1 MEHLAQHVEALIF
14 ASSSPISFQEILDCL
29 EATFGTEFSEEE
41 LEKAIAEIEQ
51 RYEEPT
57 FSFELLKIA
66 GGYNFLT
73 KSAYFSTIGTHLK
86 LTTRK
91 RLSKSALETLSLVA
105 YKQPVTKTEMENI
118 RGVGC
123 DYALQKLLE
132 KELVVI
138 AGRSEGPGRPLL
150 YGTSEKFM
158 DYFGLKSLEDM
169 PKPKD
174 FQMPDNTIGEQA
186 PLEESV
192 PTAVEG
198 EAQGDLKEG
207 EEAKVKLPP
216 IEMTAEEIEASLVE
230 VVPKTEEEL
239 LAEAMAKN
247 EEEIVEG
254 IAVGETIELSPEI
267 EGKIEEDSI
276 TSETEEKSE
285 AATETVGKAEPTP
298 EVIAE
303 AIPEVAPVLDKITE
317 AVPETE
323 QTVEVEIEAEV
334 VPQIEAIKESVEE
347 IPVVEIS
354 PEEIAESV
362 QEMEPISE
370 EVTEVVIEE
379 EQVITAEIEADVILE
394 TETITEPVEE
404 IPAVESAPEII
415 AEVTPEPEQTTEPIV
430 ISENEKFEE
439 E

>member
-1 MEHLAQHVEALIF
+1 LLWWHFFTFAEKNLNTYILEHLAQHVEALIF

-29 EATFGTEFSEEE
+29 EATFGTEFSDED

-138 AGRSEGPGRPLL
+138 AGRSDGPGRPLL

-158 DYFGLKSLEDM
+158 DYFGLKSLDDM

-174 FQMPDNTIGEQA
+174 FRMPDNTIGEQA
-186 PLEESV
+186 PVEQAVSDAIEGGPKINPLTGEEMKEESSS
-192 PTAVEG
+192 AE
-198 EAQGDLKEG
+198 
-207 EEAKVKLPP
+207 KVKPAPLP
-216 IEMTAEEIEASLVE
+216 EMTAEEIEASLVE
-230 VVPKTEEEL
+230 VEPIPEFKEPSHSEVAQGINEEIARAKESLFATPKKNVEEVDL
-239 LAEAMAKN
+239 KP
-247 EEEIVEG
+247 EEEIKPEG
-254 IAVGETIELSPEI
+254 EISVGETIELSPEI
-267 EGKIEEDSI
+267 EDRK
-276 TSETEEKSE
+276 EEKSAASVTEDKPEE
-285 AATETVGKAEPTP
+285 AKETVSEVETTP

-303 AIPEVAPVLDKITE
+303 ATI
-317 AVPETE
+317 ET
-323 QTVEVEIEAEV
+323 
-334 VPQIEAIKESVEE
+334 
-347 IPVVEIS
+347 
-354 PEEIAESV
+354 
-362 QEMEPISE
+362 EPISE
-370 EVTEVVIEE
+370 DAKEKVLDAGEP
-379 EQVITAEIEADVILE
+379 AE
-394 TETITEPVEE
+394 TEIIEQ
-404 IPAVESAPEII
+404 PAL
-415 AEVTPEPEQTTEPIV
+415 EPIV
-430 ISENEKFEE
+430 ISEENKFEE

>member
-29 EATFGTEFSEEE
+29 EATFEMEFSEED
-41 LEKAIAEIEQ
+41 LEKAIAEIVQ
-51 RYEEPT
+51 RYEDPT

-91 RLSKSALETLSLVA
+91 RLSKSALETLALVA
-105 YKQPVTKTEMENI
+105 YKQPVSKTEMENI

-158 DYFGLKSLEDM
+158 DYFGLKALEDL

-174 FQMPDNTIGEQA
+174 FQMPDNMIGEQA

-198 EAQGDLKEG
+198 EAQGDSGKESEASAKEG
-207 EEAKVKLPP
+207 EEAKIKSLPP

-239 LAEAMAKN
+239 LAESLEKEQQEVVENAQ
-247 EEEIVEG
+247 EEG

-267 EGKIEEDSI
+267 EGKIEEEL
-276 TSETEEKSE
+276 TVAETEEKSE
-285 AATETVGKAEPTP
+285 VAIETGADVEHTP
-298 EVIAE
+298 EVIVESAPEIESISEVVMEE
-303 AIPEVAPVLDKITE
+303 ALNEEP
-317 AVPETE
+317 
-323 QTVEVEIEAEV
+323 TVTSEIEAEV
-334 VPQIEAIKESVEE
+334 VPQTEVIVEAVEE
-347 IPVVEIS
+347 ISMVEI
-354 PEEIAESV
+354 
-362 QEMEPISE
+362 
-370 EVTEVVIEE
+370 
-379 EQVITAEIEADVILE
+379 
-394 TETITEPVEE
+394 
-404 IPAVESAPEII
+404 APEII
-415 AEVTPEPEQTTEPIV
+415 AEDIEETEPISEVVMEVVLEEEQVVATEIEAEVTPESESEQTSDPIV
-430 ISENEKFEE
+430 ILENEKFEE

>member
-29 EATFGTEFSEEE
+29 EATFDMEFSEED

-138 AGRSEGPGRPLL
+138 AGRSDGPGRPLL

-158 DYFGLKSLEDM
+158 DYFGLKALEDL

-192 PTAVEG
+192 PTGIEGAGQGDAEKDG
-198 EAQGDLKEG
+198 EASANEG
-207 EEAKVKLPP
+207 EETKKQSLPP

-230 VVPKTEEEL
+230 VVPKTEEEI
-239 LAEAMAKN
+239 LAELIEKQQAEGVEVAP
-247 EEEIVEG
+247 EEG

-267 EGKIEEDSI
+267 EGKNEKES
-276 TSETEEKSE
+276 TVSETEEKSE
-285 AATETVGKAEPTP
+285 ETKETVSEVESTP
-298 EVIAE
+298 EVIV
-303 AIPEVAPVLDKITE
+303 EVAPETEPILEEVLNV
-317 AVPETE
+317 VPEAE
-323 QTVEVEIEAEV
+323 QTVITEIEAEV
-334 VPQIEAIKESVEE
+334 ISEIEIIEESIEE
-347 IPVVEIS
+347 IPLVEPAS
-354 PEEIAESV
+354 EVIAEVVPEAEESAAV
-362 QEMEPISE
+362 EDIPTPEAIAAETPTIEPISE
-370 EVTEVVIEE
+370 
-379 EQVITAEIEADVILE
+379 
-394 TETITEPVEE
+394 
-404 IPAVESAPEII
+404 S
-415 AEVTPEPEQTTEPIV
+415 IV

-439 E
+439 EE

>member
-29 EATFGTEFSEEE
+29 EATFDMEFPEED
-41 LEKAIAEIEQ
+41 LEKAIAEIEK

-91 RLSKSALETLSLVA
+91 RLSKSALETLALVA

-158 DYFGLKSLEDM
+158 DYFGLKSLDDM

-192 PTAVEG
+192 PAAIEGAAQGDVGNEG
-198 EAQGDLKEG
+198 EAAAKEG
-207 EEAKVKLPP
+207 EEAKKQSLPP

-239 LAEAMAKN
+239 LAESIEKTK
-247 EEEIVEG
+247 EEEVALEEL
-254 IAVGETIELSPEI
+254 IAVGETIELSPEL
-267 EGKIEEDSI
+267 EAKRKEELAA
-276 TSETEEKSE
+276 SETEKKSAE
-285 AATETVGKAEPTP
+285 AKETVS
-298 EVIAE
+298 EVE
-303 AIPEVAPVLDKITE
+303 TIPEVEPI
-317 AVPETE
+317 
-323 QTVEVEIEAEV
+323 
-334 VPQIEAIKESVEE
+334 VEE
-347 IPVVEIS
+347 IVRLEKETEV
-354 PEEIAESV
+354 
-362 QEMEPISE
+362 ISE
-370 EVTEVVIEE
+370 PA
-379 EQVITAEIEADVILE
+379 TAENIPTSEA
-394 TETITEPVEE
+394 
-404 IPAVESAPEII
+404 I
-415 AEVTPEPEQTTEPIV
+415 ADLVPEPESTSESIV

>member
-29 EATFGTEFSEEE
+29 EATFDMEFSEED

-158 DYFGLKSLEDM
+158 DYFGLKALEDL

-192 PTAVEG
+192 PTAIEGAAQGDAGKEG
-198 EAQGDLKEG
+198 EASSKEG
-207 EEAKVKLPP
+207 EEAKKQSLPP

-230 VVPKTEEEL
+230 VVPKTEEEI
-239 LAEAMAKN
+239 LAELIEKQQAEGVEVAP
-247 EEEIVEG
+247 EEG
-254 IAVGETIELSPEI
+254 IVVGETIELSPEI
-267 EGKIEEDSI
+267 EGKSEKES
-276 TSETEEKSE
+276 TVSETEEKSE
-285 AATETVGKAEPTP
+285 EVKETISKEEPVPEVVVEVAPEKEAILEEVPEEEQTVIAEIEEEVIPETEIIEESIEGIPAVEAESEEAVAVEIEPEVISEIATVEDIPTP
-298 EVIAE
+298 EVIADL
-303 AIPEVAPVLDKITE
+303 V
-317 AVPETE
+317 
-323 QTVEVEIEAEV
+323 
-334 VPQIEAIKESVEE
+334 
-347 IPVVEIS
+347 
-354 PEEIAESV
+354 
-362 QEMEPISE
+362 
-370 EVTEVVIEE
+370 
-379 EQVITAEIEADVILE
+379 
-394 TETITEPVEE
+394 
-404 IPAVESAPEII
+404 
-415 AEVTPEPEQTTEPIV
+415 PEPESTSESIV

-439 E
+439 EE